1 MINDCDESAIWT
13 SSSSEARTIT
23 VNPPNRDVM
32 AIGARTP
39 FSFTFSTSYTVLDI
53 STFTLD
59 LKFLATA
66 NTNLQSNIR
75 CAIYTTTGSTL
86 LHLFDKFDYSS
97 LSAVAIEYKIQDT
110 TLSIPAEIG
119 TVSYKFLC
127 HGGEVMDTAPSS
139 SSLINVKNILGTTIA
154 EGQGTDQ
161 SGNYASLRTVSSSS
175 VANVTMAKTFDI
187 AGQDSVYTFNIKTQV
202 LTTTS
207 TTGVVTNTTR
217 FKAGSYFYV
226 EFARDIS
233 PRFNQMG
240 IIRCYHE
247 SYPTYCKYE
256 SERRIAFIARTDLH
270 HNQTYGH
277 NFSIIGVQRPA
288 DFQNYKKM
296 YFALVPY
303 LSSFNEL
310 TYQNSD
316 SIEDVATT
324 DQSATTLPVV
334 LFAQESGN

>member
-154 EGQGTDQ
+154 EG
-161 SGNYASLRTVSSSS
+161 
-175 VANVTMAKTFDI
+175 
-187 AGQDSVYTFNIKTQV
+187 
-202 LTTTS
+202 
-207 TTGVVTNTTR
+207 
-217 FKAGSYFYV
+217 
-226 EFARDIS
+226 
-233 PRFNQMG
+233 
-240 IIRCYHE
+240 
-247 SYPTYCKYE
+247 
-256 SERRIAFIARTDLH
+256 
-270 HNQTYGH
+270 
-277 NFSIIGVQRPA
+277 
-288 DFQNYKKM
+288 
-296 YFALVPY
+296 
-303 LSSFNEL
+303 
-310 TYQNSD
+310 
-316 SIEDVATT
+316 
-324 DQSATTLPVV
+324 
-334 LFAQESGN
+334 